1 MIITIAGFKGGVGKT
16 TTAVH
21 IAACLQQYGATMLVD
36 GDPNRSATTWARRG
50 KLPFRVVDERAAAR
64 YARQHEHIVID
75 TKARPDEEDLRA
87 LVEGCD
93 LLIIPSKPD
102 TLSLDALR
110 LTMTTLKA
118 IGSTNY
124 RILLTIV
131 PPKPSR
137 DGEEAHLALTEAGYP
152 VFRTLIRRF
161 KAFEDAA
168 TVGVPVNG
176 LAGNP
181 RAQEGWNDYVEVSKE
196 FYRDSTPAK

>member
-16 TTAVH
+16 TTAIH
-21 IAACLQQYGATMLVD
+21 LAAWMQQDAATLLVD
-36 GDPNRSATTWARRG
+36 GDPNRSATIWARHG

-64 YARQHEHIVID
+64 YARDFTHIVID
-75 TKARPDEEDLRA
+75 TKARPDEEDLKA

-110 LTMTTLKA
+110 LTVKTLKA
-118 IGSTNY
+118 IGATNY
-124 RILLTIV
+124 RVLLALV

-137 DGEEAHLALTEAGYP
+137 DGEEAHAALTQAGYP
-152 VFRTLIRRF
+152 VFHTLIRRF

-168 TVGVPVNG
+168 TAGVPVSE
-176 LAGNP
+176 LTGNP
-181 RAQEGWNDYVEVSKE
+181 RAAEGWHDYAKAGKE
-196 FYRDSTPAK
+196 FYP